1 MNHGEPLLFGEAPGF
16 HGCFVVV
23 VAMENTWWA
32 ALRVRARAGGGGADL
47 SIRSP
52 TSVVS
57 PPKVRTAFTLMS
69 GVARGMTMTPRQ
81 PNLDALMAT
90 PCQKREW
97 LACQS
102 QAWMQHRVNEGL
114 RTCAWL
120 PAEHATTPRASCS
133 SGNFTNLLKA
143 PRILNEFTGC
153 VSCSNRAKACV
164 GPLQIDSSRKPYI
177 WYGPFEFYL
186 AL

>member
-1 MNHGEPLLFGEAPGF
+1 MSHCQRAEGAPR
-16 HGCFVVV
+16 C
-23 VAMENTWWA
+23 T
-32 ALRVRARAGGGGADL
+32 L
-47 SIRSP
+47 
-52 TSVVS
+52 
-57 PPKVRTAFTLMS
+57 TAFTPPQRHYRYAHYDGDAS
-69 GVARGMTMTPRQ
+69 TCGDFTPFAGWTQ
-81 PNLDALMAT
+81 PWAKQFTQVKVGRDLDALMAT